1 MHLTHDDL
9 LSRQTEEDR
18 PTFRPF
24 TRESLAQIEARIQ
37 EEEEKKR
44 ELEKKRQE
52 GEVRLLRRGN
62 PTKEWGAYSTRL
74 HFFSAKK
81 KRDHFLDPVCSVPS
95 SSNLT
100 S

>member
-1 MHLTHDDL
+1 MNLNNEIDL
-9 LSRQTEEDR
+9 LSFLFQTEEDR

-52 GEVRLLRRGN
+52 GEVRLREGDKQMIRGEIY
-62 PTKEWGAYSTRL
+62 PTNRVS
-74 HFFSAKK
+74 
-81 KRDHFLDPVCSVPS
+81 PVS
-95 SSNLT
+95 SPPNSKGKGSL

>member
-1 MHLTHDDL
+1 MRYHQGHPVRNEAIDGNGVNEL
-9 LSRQTEEDR
+9 LQTEEDR

-52 GEVRLLRRGN
+52 GEVRPCMAIENEIFMVR
-62 PTKEWGAYSTRL
+62 K
-74 HFFSAKK
+74 
-81 KRDHFLDPVCSVPS
+81 D
-95 SSNLT
+95 
-100 S
+100 

>member
-52 GEVRLLRRGN
+52 GEVR
-62 PTKEWGAYSTRL
+62 P
-74 HFFSAKK
+74 
-81 KRDHFLDPVCSVPS
+81 
-95 SSNLT
+95 
-100 S
+100 

>member
-1 MHLTHDDL
+1 MMICF
-9 LSRQTEEDR
+9 SRQTEEDR

-52 GEVRLLRRGN
+52 GEVR
-62 PTKEWGAYSTRL
+62 P
-74 HFFSAKK
+74 
-81 KRDHFLDPVCSVPS
+81 
-95 SSNLT
+95 
-100 S
+100 

>member
-1 MHLTHDDL
+1 MRYNQGHPVRNVAINGNGFNEVGLQL
-9 LSRQTEEDR
+9 QTEEDR

-52 GEVRLLRRGN
+52 GEVRQCMA
-62 PTKEWGAYSTRL
+62 KENEIFMVR
-74 HFFSAKK
+74 K
-81 KRDHFLDPVCSVPS
+81 D
-95 SSNLT
+95 
-100 S
+100 

>member
-1 MHLTHDDL
+1 MNRNGVNEL
-9 LSRQTEEDR
+9 LLLQTEEDR

-52 GEVRLLRRGN
+52 GEVRQKG
-62 PTKEWGAYSTRL
+62 PEWQKKMRSL
-74 HFFSAKK
+74 WSA
-81 KRDHFLDPVCSVPS
+81 RINSWTMF
-95 SSNLT
+95 NLT
-100 S
+100 